1 MRVTAY
7 LLAAALSMG
16 ALAVSNSAHAKTI
29 NVELGASS
37 EDFTLYG
44 MGETYPGSGIGT
56 FTSGQGTG
64 VYDGVDS
71 TFTLSGNITGG
82 SPGYSSGTYAFLTT
96 YAGNDAPTGGPNA
109 LQEQSNPANVNQFYY
124 IGIDPSTSIT
134 LDLTTPMGFYSEE
147 LVQNGNFVAGTSFSF
162 TDVTATCTGVAVC
175 SQNNVGVT
183 PGATISGPVTT
194 AASFTVPDVSA
205 APEPSTWLLMFAGI
219 GGIGLMLR
227 RAKQTMGFRLKDALR
242 D

>member
-1 MRVTAY
+1 MKVSAY
-7 LLAAALSMG
+7 LVAAALSMG
-16 ALAVSNSAHAKTI
+16 ALAASNSAQAKTI
-29 NVELGASS
+29 NVDLGASS

-64 VYDGVDS
+64 VYDGVES
-71 TFTLSGNITGG
+71 TFTLSGIITGG
-82 SPGYSSGTYAFLTT
+82 SPGFSSGNYVLLTT

-134 LDLTTPMGFYSEE
+134 LDLTTPTGFYSED
-147 LVQNGNFVAGTSFSF
+147 LVQNGDFVSGTSFSF
-162 TDVTATCTGVAVC
+162 ADVTAVCTGVTVC
-175 SQNNVGVT
+175 GQNNVGVT

-219 GGIGLMLR
+219 GCMGLMLR
-227 RAKQTMGFRLKDALR
+227 WAKKTMGFRFKDALSA
-242 D
+242 